1 MKIEGYDPR
10 TKQQELET
18 FLVEKCTVSLQPEPG
33 PFTQNGYS
41 LRLDLVIYSY
51 TSTDAHSPQQ

>member
-18 FLVEKCTVSLQPEPG
+18 FLVEKCTASLQPEG
-33 PFTQNGYS
+33 PSFTQNGYS
-41 LRLDLVIYSY
+41 LRVNLVISFLCVI
-51 TSTDAHSPQQ
+51 TVSPPV